1 MDINKEIQLLTAKY
15 NQELTRLG
23 NQLRLNIAIINR
35 YRISTA
41 NKLSLIRDVTNK
53 YNNNVKQLTA
63 DYNNK
68 KAVLLQKQS
77 KKALLIGINYRNTP
91 YELYGCINDTKNIQ
105 TLLQDKFDYKSFNLL
120 TDDSASKPTKRN
132 IVNELTNL
140 LVNSKTGDNLFFLFS
155 GHGSYMVDTSKDEVD
170 GQDEL
175 IFPIDGSNNVNTCII
190 DDEIRKII
198 DNNLKS
204 DTNLF
209 MIFDSCFSGSIC
221 DLKYNYLVDGKLVD
235 NPRVELTK
243 SNVFVISGCAD
254 DQTSADAVVSYNNQN
269 INAGALTFTF
279 LETIRSMGINISL
292 KTLIENMRYLLE
304 TNGFQQIPQLS
315 SGRLCDIDKMML
327 NGGII

>member
-23 NQLRLNIAIINR
+23 NQLRLNVATINR

-53 YNNNVKQLTA
+53 YNNNVRQLTA
-63 DYNNK
+63 EYNNK
-68 KAVLLQKQS
+68 KAVLLQKPS
-77 KKALLIGINYRNTP
+77 KKALLVGINYRNTP

-105 TLLQDKFDYKSFNLL
+105 TLLRDKFDYKNFNLL

-140 LVNSKTGDNLFFLFS
+140 LVNSKAGDNLFFLFS
-155 GHGSYMVDTSKDEVD
+155 GHGSYMVDKNGDELD
-170 GQDEL
+170 GRDEL
-175 IFPIDGSNNVNTCII
+175 IFPIDGSNNTYMT

-198 DNNLKS
+198 DNNLKP

-209 MIFDSCFSGSIC
+209 MIFDSCFSGTIC

-235 NPRVELTK
+235 NSRVELTK

-254 DQTSADAVVSYNNQN
+254 NDVSMDAVVSYNNQN

-279 LETIRSMGINISL
+279 LETIRVMGINISL
-292 KTLIENMRYLLE
+292 KTLIENMRNLLE

-315 SGRLCDIDKMML
+315 SGRLCDIDKTML
-327 NGGII
+327 DGGII